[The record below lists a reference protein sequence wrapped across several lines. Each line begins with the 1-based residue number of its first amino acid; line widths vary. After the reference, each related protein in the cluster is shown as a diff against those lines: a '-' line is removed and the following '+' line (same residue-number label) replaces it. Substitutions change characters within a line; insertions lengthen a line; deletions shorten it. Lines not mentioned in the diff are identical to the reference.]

1 MMTKLSASGDTS
13 THMQRARAAL
23 ESAQREGL
31 NSAGVLR
38 NPQVQAAHLRVARDE
53 IDKALAIIAR
63 MRW

>member
-31 NSAGVLR
+31 NCGGLEKPSSPDRAPKGGR
-38 NPQVQAAHLRVARDE
+38 EE